1 MQVHD
6 TKDASSP
13 ADKAT
18 ELESAV
24 REHGGAMLAVARRL
38 LGNEDDARECVQD
51 AYLSAFSKADLF
63 EGRSSFRTWLHR
75 IVVNAALGRL
85 RLRKQR
91 GTQTVDGLLPEFD
104 ASGCRIEPMWQFT
117 ESLERTME
125 REAVRAAVQ
134 DAIAAL
140 PDIYRVVLVLRDI
153 EEYSTE
159 EVAALLETNIAVVK
173 TRLHR
178 ARSALKKLLE
188 TQWSRDEI

>member
-1 MQVHD
+1 LQ
-6 TKDASSP
+6 KIGELSANSKSES
-13 ADKAT
+13 
-18 ELESAV
+18 ELERAV

-38 LGNEDDARECVQD
+38 LGNEEDARECVQD
-51 AYLSAFSKADLF
+51 AYLSAFAKADLF

-85 RLRKQR
+85 RSRKQR
-91 GTQTVDGLLPEFD
+91 GTQTIDGLLPEFD

-117 ESLERTME
+117 ESFERSME
-125 REAVRAAVQ
+125 RAEVRAAVQ

-153 EEYSTE
+153 EEYSTN

-188 TQWSRDEI
+188 TQWSRGEL